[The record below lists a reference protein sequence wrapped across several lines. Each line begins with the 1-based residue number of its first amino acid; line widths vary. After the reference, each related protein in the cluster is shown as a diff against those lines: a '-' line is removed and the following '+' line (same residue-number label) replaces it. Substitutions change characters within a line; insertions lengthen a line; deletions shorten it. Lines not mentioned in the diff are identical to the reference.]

1 MEMST
6 AMKPPSPNRKHQP
19 ATRIEGIS
27 RLWDGTRVHQDVA
40 IVLRGGT
47 VVGIG
52 PEVDDVPVEEVID
65 ADGLIAMPGL
75 VDCHTHTTFA
85 GSRVGDFVRRL
96 GGANYTAL
104 LEGGGGIHTTVQ
116 STRMATTD
124 ELSFLT
130 SARLE
135 TMLAH
140 GVTTVEIKSGYGLD
154 LRTEARMI
162 DAAQAS
168 SGPVEVV
175 STYLAHVFPRGRNTG
190 AERSAYLQE
199 ILDSHLPT
207 LASRVTAVDVYCDDG
222 AFTLEET
229 RAILTRA
236 RGLGLGL
243 HVHAEQVAYTGAAAL
258 AAELGAWS
266 ADHLERLDAN
276 GVAALAKAG
285 TVAVLLPGAMLYLRD
300 SAPPVAALRAAGVP
314 MAVAT
319 DFNPGSSPVNN
330 LWVAATLACL
340 TMGLTPEEALMGIT
354 RNGARALGRTDLGW
368 LGAGSAADIALYAP
382 PIGEPPSVE
391 VLLQYMG
398 GTLAEQV
405 WKRGQRVL

>member
-1 MEMST
+1 M
-6 AMKPPSPNRKHQP
+6 HQS
-19 ATRIEGIS
+19 ATRIQGIS
-27 RLWDGTRVHQDVA
+27 RWWDGTRGHHDIS

-52 PEVDDVPVEEVID
+52 PEFDDLPVDDVID

-85 GSRVGDFVRRL
+85 GSRVADFVRRL
-96 GGANYTAL
+96 GGTSYTAL

-124 ELSFLT
+124 ELTFLT

-135 TMLAH
+135 AMLAH
-140 GVTTVEIKSGYGLD
+140 GVTTVEIKSGDGMD

-168 SGPVEVV
+168 AGPVEVV
-175 STYLAHVFPRGRNTG
+175 STYLAHVFPRGRDTG
-190 AERSAYLQE
+190 AERSKYLCE
-199 ILDSHLPT
+199 VLDNHLPA
-207 LASRVTAVDVYCDDG
+207 LAPRVSAVDVYCDEG
-222 AFTLEET
+222 AFTLEEA
-229 RAILTRA
+229 RAILTRG
-236 RGLGLGL
+236 RELGLGL

-258 AAELGAWS
+258 AAQLGAWS
-266 ADHLERLDAN
+266 ADHLERLDTA
-276 GVAALAKAG
+276 GVEALAKAG
-285 TVAVLLPGAMLYLRD
+285 TIAVLLPGAMLYLKD
-300 SAPPVAALRAAGVP
+300 TAPPVAALRAAGVP
-314 MAVAT
+314 FAIAT

-340 TMGLTPEEALMGIT
+340 TMGLTPEEALAGIT
-354 RNGARALGRTDLGW
+354 RNAARALGRTDIGW
-368 LGAGSAADIALYAP
+368 LGTGSAADIAFFAP

-391 VLLQYMG
+391 VLLQYIG
-398 GTLAEQV
+398 GTPAEQV